1 MSSNES
7 LSDVKITSDD
17 TIVSDLEG
25 LNDTTFSFKSELY
38 EIFLDE
44 IVQNNPIDSAF
55 LLEDVGSSTM
65 EMQQHYKKY
74 IEIWQ
79 QEMEYSSKRFKEC
92 LNEDDKSIF
101 DEHQL
106 EWQRVIDNDFAFI
119 NTILL
124 TDKYDVKMGSSF
136 TIELATKYLKLIRER
151 TLQIKYWQYCLESNR
166 SDGNSTVAFQRT
178 LGSQQP
184 CRAQPFLKFWSRVH
198 RMFWEKQ
205 SI

>member
-1 MSSNES
+1 MKKYILILCCFILICFSSCNIMSSNES

-79 QEMEYSSKRFKEC
+79 QEMEYSSKRFKDC
-92 LNEDDKSIF
+92 LNEEDRSIF

-166 SDGNSTVAFQRT
+166 SDGNSTVDFQRT
-178 LGSQQP
+178 GVVSV
-184 CRAQPFLKFWSRVH
+184 S
-198 RMFWEKQ
+198 
-205 SI
+205 